1 MPGLSDSP
9 DPLLK
14 VLQPIIRFAVR
25 VLAVLM
31 TVLILLG
38 VADVAW
44 MLFGKALWSSPRF
57 VLSISDIL
65 ATFGAFLAVLIAIE
79 IFVNIV
85 MYLREDVIHVK
96 IVVATALMAIAR
108 KVIILDF
115 TETSADFVW
124 ATAGVILA
132 IGIAYWLVDKAED
145 VPGGDRP
152 QPGPARPLSPEL
164 PATPPTAAPAG
175 NSAATENR

>member
-1 MPGLSDSP
+1 MPGLDDSS

-14 VLQPIIRFAVR
+14 LLQHIIRFAVR
-25 VLAVLM
+25 ILAILM
-31 TVLILLG
+31 TILILLG
-38 VADVAW
+38 VVDVGW
-44 MLFGKALWSSPRF
+44 MLFKKAMDSSPRF
-57 VLSISDIL
+57 VISISDIL

-115 TETSADFVW
+115 SETSADFIW

-132 IGIAYWLVDKAED
+132 TSVAYWLVDKAED
-145 VPGGDRP
+145 IPKEMRQPRP
-152 QPGPARPLSPEL
+152 VSQMSPQVHVE
-164 PATPPTAAPAG
+164 PSNVAPADKVG
-175 NSAATENR
+175 ATENS

>member
-1 MPGLSDSP
+1 
-9 DPLLK
+9 
-14 VLQPIIRFAVR
+14 
-25 VLAVLM
+25 M

-38 VADVAW
+38 VVDVAW
-44 MLFGKALWSSPRF
+44 ILFEKVMGSSPRF

-79 IFVNIV
+79 IFVNVV

-115 TETSADFVW
+115 SETSANFVW
-124 ATAGVILA
+124 AMAGVILA
-132 IGIAYWLVDKAED
+132 TSIGYWLVDHAEE
-145 VPGGDRP
+145 VPGKRRP
-152 QPGPARPLSPEL
+152 RSCSASQPSPPPPAESIA
-164 PATPPTAAPAG
+164 ATPVDKPGAV
-175 NSAATENR
+175 ENG

>member
-1 MPGLSDSP
+1 MPGLVDSS

-14 VLQPIIRFAVR
+14 LLQQIIRLAVR

-31 TVLILLG
+31 TIMILLG
-38 VADVAW
+38 VTDVAW
-44 MLFGKALWSSPRF
+44 MIIKKTMASSPRF
-57 VLSISDIL
+57 VLSMNDIL

-79 IFVNIV
+79 IFVNII
-85 MYLREDVIHVK
+85 MYLREDVIQVK

-115 TETSADFVW
+115 NETGSDFIW

-132 IGIAYWLVDKAED
+132 TSVAYWLIDKAD
-145 VPGGDRP
+145 KVPRELRS
-152 QPGPARPLSPEL
+152 QTELATQVNPLVHVESPTG
-164 PATPPTAAPAG
+164 TPPSKSG
-175 NSAATENR
+175 GTEIG